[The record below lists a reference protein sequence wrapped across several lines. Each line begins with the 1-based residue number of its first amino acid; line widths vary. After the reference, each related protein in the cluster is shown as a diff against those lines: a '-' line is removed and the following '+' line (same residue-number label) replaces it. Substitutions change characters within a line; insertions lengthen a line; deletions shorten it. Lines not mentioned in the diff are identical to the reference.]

1 MARELIQM
9 SSRRRTYL
17 LRVFYALALYA
28 TAGFIYFDRVRWA
41 IGDNT
46 WGLLGTGSQLLEAVA
61 AVQIVGIWILLPAIV
76 ASALAVEKE
85 RQTLP
90 LLFLTRL
97 GPITLLLEQLVS
109 RLVPMFS
116 LLLLPLLTLLQIGC
130 LALCCSACCRT
141 PVSAFITGY
150 LVTAAYL
157 QLELSRSIP
166 FLQMVVYS
174 PPILAA
180 STCAFVMARLQ
191 LVRRAFLPPR
201 NHLRE
206 LFGRIDALLTRLN
219 DRFTGSI
226 VLVRDGEHLPEDDPV
241 AWHETTRKSLGTFRY
256 LLRVLILLEVPVLV
270 ISVLALATAGNPF
283 PEPVSVVQI
292 FTWFLVILIISA
304 RASTLF
310 SGERSRQTL
319 EILLSTPLTTREL
332 VRQKYR
338 GVNRLILVLSVP
350 LLTAVAFATY

>member
-1 MARELIQM
+1 VARELIQM

-46 WGLLGTGSQLLEAVA
+46 WGLLGTGGQLLEAVA
-61 AVQIVGIWILLPAIV
+61 AVQIVGIWILLPAMV
-76 ASALAVEKE
+76 APALAVEKE
-85 RQTLP
+85 RQT
-90 LLFLTRL
+90 
-97 GPITLLLEQLVS
+97 
-109 RLVPMFS
+109 
-116 LLLLPLLTLLQIGC
+116 LPLLTLLQIGC

-270 ISVLALATAGNPF
+270 ISVLALATAGKPF

-292 FTWFLVILIISA
+292 FTWFLLILIISA

-310 SGERSRQTL
+310 SGKRSRQTL